1 VPQIWHLP
9 KVDPVCKIG
18 MGCLSTI
25 RFSFLL
31 HENYYGKIQTL
42 TEPVWRTIVQR
53 EPLSAQVHS
62 SAMAILK
69 SVNDVASRY
78 EALALFAFALFLYSS
93 FASCSLN
100 EGDSFNFAR
109 ALLKFDLV
117 REQPHAPGYPIYV
130 LLGRVL
136 FLLTGDQ
143 LAALRWISVVSGALT
158 LVPLYFLARSLHGR
172 EIAIPTCLVL
182 MVLPGFWLA
191 SEKATTDALSTSL
204 LTLSIA
210 LLYMGMRGH
219 SRAIPISCAAYA
231 LAVGVRPTNIV
242 FLVLWIFVALRT
254 RRPAIMAFSVLA
266 FVATVSAWLGPVI
279 WVERWDR
286 FLFATR
292 HVYVGT
298 ANTDFISARP
308 LGLEPYERMLFAV
321 ASIFTFG
328 LGGMLPPV
336 PGLRFPFSSTSIPA
350 YYLLHDIVW
359 LGALLCLSL
368 NFKWTTEK
376 TFMFLWVVP
385 HFVFVYLFG
394 SPIHHRYYLAIFPPL
409 VLLIV
414 SSVAN
419 VAKVCRRWLRLSTR
433 TERIMR
439 GVAYLFLILTL
450 VAHTMPLAEKLH
462 REPAPITQLVRYV
475 RASYCPDS
483 TTILVFHEYSAFR
496 MYAPEFRYY
505 HCRKQITENLELL
518 ERQHT
523 SEGVLLITGTAY
535 EFLAR
540 HPLVLQLEVTKVVEF
555 YLDPRAEIEDH
566 RIALYKVHGARVSHS
581 SA

>member
-1 VPQIWHLP
+1 
-9 KVDPVCKIG
+9 
-18 MGCLSTI
+18 
-25 RFSFLL
+25 
-31 HENYYGKIQTL
+31 
-42 TEPVWRTIVQR
+42 VQR
-53 EPLSAQVHS
+53 EPLSARVHS
-62 SAMAILK
+62 SAMAIL
-69 SVNDVASRY
+69 NGANNAASRY
-78 EALALFAFALFLYSS
+78 EALALFAVALFLYSS

-117 REQPHAPGYPIYV
+117 REQPHAPGYPIYIF
-130 LLGRVL
+130 LGRIL

-143 LAALRWISVVSGALT
+143 LAALRWISVGSGALT

-172 EIAIPTCLVL
+172 EIAVSTCLVL

-191 SEKATTDALSTSL
+191 SEKATTDALSTFL
-204 LTLSIA
+204 LTLGVA
-210 LLYMGMRGH
+210 LLYMGIGGH
-219 SRAIPISCAAYA
+219 SRAIPVSCAIYA
-231 LAVGVRPTNIV
+231 LALGVRPTNIA
-242 FLVLWIFVALRT
+242 FLPIWLFMTLRT
-254 RRPAIMAFSVLA
+254 RRPTIMIFSVLA
-266 FVATVSAWLGPVI
+266 FIATISAWLTPVI
-279 WVERWDR
+279 WVKRWDR

-298 ANTDFISARP
+298 ANTDFIFARP
-308 LGLEPYERMLFAV
+308 LGLDPYERMLFAV

-328 LGGMLPPV
+328 LGGMLPPL
-336 PGLRFPFSSTSIPA
+336 PGLRFPFTSTSIPA

-368 NFKWTTEK
+368 NFRWTTEK

-385 HFVFVYLFG
+385 HFIFVYLFG

-419 VAKVCRRWLRLSTR
+419 VVKVCRCWLRLSTR
-433 TERIMR
+433 TEGIMR

-450 VAHTMPLAEKLH
+450 VAHTMPLAERLH
-462 REPAPITQLVRYV
+462 TEPAPITQLVRYV
-475 RASYCPDS
+475 SANYSPND

-505 HCRKQITENLELL
+505 HCRKQIMENLRLL
-518 ERQHT
+518 EKQHMGG
-523 SEGVLLITGTAY
+523 GVLLITSTAHEY
-535 EFLAR
+535 LAR

-566 RIALYKVHGARVSHS
+566 RIVLYKVQVAHVSRS
-581 SA
+581 RA